1 MTPLLL
7 AGSVL
12 KKIHCVSI
20 YQWGCLCHP
29 ESSEGVDLKI
39 TSVSMNR
46 PLSKAQGS
54 IKKISPLM
62 KPMTMAVGGVNH
74 EDRVDDPEPDS
85 PRSKRQSQRQN
96 PIDTLG
102 SEVDVW
108 V

>member
-1 MTPLLL
+1 M
-7 AGSVL
+7 
-12 KKIHCVSI
+12 KKMVDELTTQEIALCADLSMKVHVS
-20 YQWGCLCHP
+20 P
-29 ESSEGVDLKI
+29 MSSEGVDLKI

-62 KPMTMAVGGVNH
+62 KPMTMAVGDASGG
-74 EDRVDDPEPDS
+74 DRVDDSESDS
-85 PRSKRQSQRQN
+85 ARSKHHGQRQN

>member
-1 MTPLLL
+1 M
-7 AGSVL
+7 
-12 KKIHCVSI
+12 
-20 YQWGCLCHP
+20 
-29 ESSEGVDLKI
+29 KI

-62 KPMTMAVGGVNH
+62 KPLTMAVSDASR
-74 EDRVDDPEPDS
+74 EDTVDDTGS
-85 PRSKRQSQRQN
+85 PPPRTPPQSQRQN

-108 V
+108 A

>member
-1 MTPLLL
+1 MKEMVDGLTAQEISLC
-7 AGSVL
+7 ADQ
-12 KKIHCVSI
+12 SI
-20 YQWGCLCHP
+20 GLHVP
-29 ESSEGVDLKI
+29 PMSSEGVDMKI

-62 KPMTMAVGGVNH
+62 KPLTMAVGGVNN
-74 EDRVDDPEPDS
+74 EDSLDEPEPDL
-85 PRSKRQSQRQN
+85 PRPNRQSQRQN

>member
-1 MTPLLL
+1 MKKMVDGLTTQEI
-7 AGSVL
+7 SVCADL
-12 KKIHCVSI
+12 SMKVHLS
-20 YQWGCLCHP
+20 P
-29 ESSEGVDLKI
+29 MSSEGVDLKI

-62 KPMTMAVGGVNH
+62 KPMTMAVGGVSN
-74 EDRVDDPEPDS
+74 EDRLDEAEPDL
-85 PRSKRQSQRQN
+85 PRPNRQSQHQN

>member
-1 MTPLLL
+1 M
-7 AGSVL
+7 
-12 KKIHCVSI
+12 
-20 YQWGCLCHP
+20 
-29 ESSEGVDLKI
+29 KI

>member
-1 MTPLLL
+1 MSL
-7 AGSVL
+7 
-12 KKIHCVSI
+12 CVDLSI
-20 YQWGCLCHP
+20 GLHVP
-29 ESSEGVDLKI
+29 PMSSEGVDLKI

-74 EDRVDDPEPDS
+74 EDKLDEAEPDS
-85 PRSKRQSQRQN
+85 PRPNRQSQRQN

>member
-1 MTPLLL
+1 MPTMTR
-7 AGSVL
+7 
-12 KKIHCVSI
+12 K
-20 YQWGCLCHP
+20 
-29 ESSEGVDLKI
+29 GVDLKI

-62 KPMTMAVGGVNH
+62 KPMTMAVGEVSG
-74 EDRVDDPEPDS
+74 EDRPEDTEDVS
-85 PRSKRQSQRQN
+85 PKGSRQNQRQN

-108 V
+108 A

>member
-1 MTPLLL
+1 MKKMVDGLTTQEI
-7 AGSVL
+7 SVCADL
-12 KKIHCVSI
+12 SMRVHFS
-20 YQWGCLCHP
+20 P
-29 ESSEGVDLKI
+29 MSSEGVDLKI

-74 EDRVDDPEPDS
+74 KDRLDEAEPDL
-85 PRSKRQSQRQN
+85 PRPNRQSQHQN

>member
-1 MTPLLL
+1 MR
-7 AGSVL
+7 V
-12 KKIHCVSI
+12 HVS
-20 YQWGCLCHP
+20 P
-29 ESSEGVDLKI
+29 MSSEGVDLKI

-62 KPMTMAVGGVNH
+62 KPMTMAVGDASGG
-74 EDRVDDPEPDS
+74 DRVDDSESDS
-85 PRSKRQSQRQN
+85 ARSKHHGQRQN

>member
-1 MTPLLL
+1 MKEMFDGLIDQEISLC
-7 AGSVL
+7 ADQ
-12 KKIHCVSI
+12 SI
-20 YQWGCLCHP
+20 GLHVPPMSC
-29 ESSEGVDLKI
+29 EGVDMKI

-62 KPMTMAVGGVNH
+62 KPLAMAVGGVNH
-74 EDRVDDPEPDS
+74 EERLEEAEPDL
-85 PRSKRQSQRQN
+85 PRRNRQSQGQN

>member
-1 MTPLLL
+1 L
-7 AGSVL
+7 
-12 KKIHCVSI
+12 
-20 YQWGCLCHP
+20 
-29 ESSEGVDLKI
+29 SSEGVDLKI

-62 KPMTMAVGGVNH
+62 KPLTMAVGGVNP
-74 EDRVDDPEPDS
+74 EDRMDEAESDS
-85 PRSKRQSQRQN
+85 PRPNRQSQRQN
-96 PIDTLG
+96 PTDTLG

>member
-1 MTPLLL
+1 
-7 AGSVL
+7 
-12 KKIHCVSI
+12 
-20 YQWGCLCHP
+20 
-29 ESSEGVDLKI
+29 
-39 TSVSMNR
+39 
-46 PLSKAQGS
+46 
-54 IKKISPLM
+54 LM

>member
-1 MTPLLL
+1 MKEMVDRLIDQEISLC
-7 AGSVL
+7 ADQ
-12 KKIHCVSI
+12 SI
-20 YQWGCLCHP
+20 GLHVP
-29 ESSEGVDLKI
+29 PMSSQGVDMKI

-62 KPMTMAVGGVNH
+62 KPLTMAVGGVNH
-74 EDRVDDPEPDS
+74 EERLDEAEPDL
-85 PRSKRQSQRQN
+85 PRRNRQSQHQT

>member
-1 MTPLLL
+1 MKKMVDGLTTQEI
-7 AGSVL
+7 SVCADL
-12 KKIHCVSI
+12 SMKVHLS
-20 YQWGCLCHP
+20 P
-29 ESSEGVDLKI
+29 MSSEGVDLKI

-74 EDRVDDPEPDS
+74 EDRLDEAEPDL
-85 PRSKRQSQRQN
+85 PRPNRQSQHQN